1 MNNGQSYISFS
12 IPCVLLWQCEVA
24 TLENNNNKKK
34 HLTNA
39 LYVQCKGKSL
49 NFGLEDRKKYAVI
62 Y

>member
-24 TLENNNNKKK
+24 TLEKKTK
-34 HLTNA
+34 PGKCT
-39 LYVQCKGKSL
+39 LYSVRGI
-49 NFGLEDRKKYAVI
+49 NFGLEGRKKYAVI